1 MTFPAPNSG
10 SDDEVPPDVIGR
22 RSLIVTSSLRVRG
35 KISIE
40 ERQSGSSEVRCKML
54 RHQGY
59 MSCWL
64 GM

>member
-1 MTFPAPNSG
+1 MTSRAPNSE

-35 KISIE
+35 KISDR
-40 ERQSGSSEVRCKML
+40 ERESGFSEVRCKML
-54 RHQGY
+54 WHHGY